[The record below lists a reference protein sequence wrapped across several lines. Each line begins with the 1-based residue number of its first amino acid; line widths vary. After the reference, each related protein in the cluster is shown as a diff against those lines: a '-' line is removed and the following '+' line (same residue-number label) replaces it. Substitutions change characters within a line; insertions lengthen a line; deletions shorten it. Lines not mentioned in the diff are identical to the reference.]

1 MDERML
7 RLALM
12 EANLERFREVLE
24 GTDRDWNWSPRY
36 LRSRTRVATVDSFSP
51 SRRAISR
58 LLSSSTHFSSST
70 RRYPSGRA
78 RIRSTR

>member
-36 LRSRTRVATVDSFSP
+36 LRSRTRLLAAVGSP
-51 SRRAISR
+51 GGLRADGFESQGELG
-58 LLSSSTHFSSST
+58 LLEVL
-70 RRYPSGRA
+70 
-78 RIRSTR
+78 